1 MVKVLNLESV
11 DVKEKITALESL
23 VNIADDTIIQKIISL
38 LDDADIRVR
47 GEAFS
52 SLLLNNNG
60 ILHHLICSLKSEN
73 KNIRGY
79 VALVLAN
86 RVEYE
91 AIPHITRLAD
101 DEHPMVRSCALGAL
115 GYLRA
120 KKSDDVIL
128 KHLTDSNMEVKK
140 SAIKAAIDIHM
151 PFSDDMIQNILQEKD
166 DEVERLIDL
175 ARKNN

>member
-23 VNIADDTIIQKIISL
+23 ANIADDTIIQKIISL

-52 SLLLNNNG
+52 SLLLNNND
-60 ILHHLICSLKSEN
+60 IFHHLISNLKSEN

-79 VALVLAN
+79 AVLVLAN
-86 RVEYE
+86 RGEYE

-101 DEHPMVRSCALGAL
+101 DGHPMVRSCALGAL

-128 KHLTDSNMEVKK
+128 KHLTDSNIEVKK

-151 PFSDDMIQNILQEKD
+151 SFSDDMIQDILQEKD